1 MGRTSLL
8 TPPESPQSSEGFF
21 PSINSYDGKVMLAA
35 IVSLLVVISFVLLL
49 HVYARWLLGQAQQR
63 RRQQSHV
70 FDSTT
75 LHHRHLRTT
84 IYDDTYVDSPM
95 NGLDASVVSSLPLFV
110 YKSDLYKNGLDC
122 VICLSCFEEDE
133 MGRNLPK
140 CSHVFHVECID
151 MWLQSHSCCPICRAP
166 VGPDKATTVINSLST
181 ITPTEAAGVQDEAAA
196 ELAVVSTDPNSPT
209 ENSNHSATSNSNIEN
224 VKDSSSAPAGRT
236 LSSLSTSSLPLL
248 PSTSLGCSL
257 KRMLSRSKSE
267 HNKLFPLT
275 TTVDNNK
282 GHEHDYECGH
292 GDPRMSVIP
301 SL

>member
-1 MGRTSLL
+1 MGRGSLL
-8 TPPESPQSSEGFF
+8 SPPESPQSSEGFF

-75 LHHRHLRTT
+75 LHHRHIRTT
-84 IYDDTYVDSPM
+84 IYDDTHVDSPM
-95 NGLDASVVSSLPLFV
+95 NDLDASVISSLPLFV
-110 YKSDLYKNGLDC
+110 YKSDLYKTGLDC

-166 VGPDKATTVINSLST
+166 VGPDKATTVINSLATS
-181 ITPTEAAGVQDEAAA
+181 TPTEETRIQDEAAA
-196 ELAVVSTDPNSPT
+196 PSHHELAVVSTDANSPT
-209 ENSNHSATSNSNIEN
+209 ENSIHSTTSNSNMEN
-224 VKDSSSAPAGRT
+224 VKDSLPPSADRT
-236 LSSLSTSSLPLL
+236 LSSLSTLSLPLML

-275 TTVDNNK
+275 TTVT
-282 GHEHDYECGH
+282 ELI
-292 GDPRMSVIP
+292 V
-301 SL
+301 

>member
-1 MGRTSLL
+1 MSH
-8 TPPESPQSSEGFF
+8 QSSSNYDGFF

-63 RRQQSHV
+63 RRQQAYV

-75 LHHRHLRTT
+75 LHHRHIRTT
-84 IYDDTYVDSPM
+84 IYDDTYMDSPM

-122 VICLSCFEEDE
+122 VICLSCLEEDE

-140 CSHVFHVECID
+140 CNHVFHVGCID

-166 VGPDKATTVINSLST
+166 VGQDKATTVVNSMSIRT
-181 ITPTEAAGVQDEAAA
+181 TPAEEAGTQDEAAA
-196 ELAVVSTDPNSPT
+196 AALSHELPVVSTDHANSPT
-209 ENSNHSATSNSNIEN
+209 EISTSNSNIEN
-224 VKDSSSAPAGRT
+224 IKDSLPMPPPADRT

-267 HNKLFPLT
+267 HNKLFPSS
-275 TTVDNNK
+275 TTVT
-282 GHEHDYECGH
+282 ELI
-292 GDPRMSVIP
+292 V
-301 SL
+301 

>member
-8 TPPESPQSSEGFF
+8 SPPESPQSSEGFF

-75 LHHRHLRTT
+75 LHHRHIRTT
-84 IYDDTYVDSPM
+84 IYDDTHVDSPM
-95 NGLDASVVSSLPLFV
+95 NGLDASFISSLPLFV

-151 MWLQSHSCCPICRAP
+151 MWLQSHSCCPICRAL
-166 VGPDKATTVINSLST
+166 VGPDKATTVINSLS
-181 ITPTEAAGVQDEAAA
+181 ISSTPTEAAGVQDEEAALSHQ
-196 ELAVVSTDPNSPT
+196 ELSVVSTDANSPT
-209 ENSNHSATSNSNIEN
+209 ELSIHSTTSNSNMEN
-224 VKDSSSAPAGRT
+224 VKDSLSAQAGRT

-275 TTVDNNK
+275 TTVT
-282 GHEHDYECGH
+282 ELI
-292 GDPRMSVIP
+292 V
-301 SL
+301 

>member
-1 MGRTSLL
+1 MGRSSLL
-8 TPPESPQSSEGFF
+8 TTPESPISHQSSSDSSDGFF

-63 RRQQSHV
+63 RRQQSYV

-75 LHHRHLRTT
+75 LHHRHIRTT

-95 NGLDASVVSSLPLFV
+95 NGLDVSIISSLPLFV

-151 MWLQSHSCCPICRAP
+151 IWLQSHSCCPICRAP
-166 VGPDKATTVINSLST
+166 VGPDKATTVINSMSLST
-181 ITPTEAAGVQDEAAA
+181 APTEEAGIQDEAAA
-196 ELAVVSTDPNSPT
+196 ALSHDQLAVVSTDHGNSPT
-209 ENSNHSATSNSNIEN
+209 EISTSNSRIEN
-224 VKDSSSAPAGRT
+224 IKDSLPSAAAGRT

-248 PSTSLGCSL
+248 PSTSLSCSL

-267 HNKLFPLT
+267 HNKLFLPS
-275 TTVDNNK
+275 TTVT
-282 GHEHDYECGH
+282 EFI
-292 GDPRMSVIP
+292 V
-301 SL
+301 